1 MTLRLEADIEPDG
14 QWSSGRLVSIL
25 LRKDNAYTFSEDLF
39 IGMNV
44 SELLLVYPMFDECG
58 YTGSFKNGDG
68 EFVLSFEFDDYG
80 NVSSIELGEAVG

>member
-1 MTLRLEADIEPDG
+1 MFGD
-14 QWSSGRLVSIL
+14 
-25 LRKDNAYTFSEDLF
+25 DLY

-68 EFVLSFEFDDYG
+68 EFVLDFEFDDYG
-80 NVSSIELGEAVG
+80 NVATIQLGEAVG